1 MMKTTAVRGCARIQ
15 IAIACA
21 LASVTATGADYP
33 IRSIRVIVP
42 FVAGGGTDLL
52 ARLISPRLTELLAQQ
67 IIVDNRGGAG
77 SIVGTEL
84 VARAPAD
91 GYTLGIFDTAF
102 AINPALQEKLPF
114 DSRRDFV
121 FPSIIA
127 TSPTLLVAGAG
138 LKVRTIQELITFAK
152 ASPGKIRSAS
162 AGVGSSSHLTG
173 EMLKM
178 AAGIDM
184 THVPYKGAGQA
195 IIDVVGGHADVTFVV
210 PGTVRQHLQ
219 SGALVALAINRPSAN
234 LPAVPTFASV
244 GLPSVDPGNFRFMA
258 APAAL
263 PPPIL
268 NKLIATLRT
277 VMDTPELQT
286 RLKDNDYD
294 PTFLPHPESRAFV
307 EKELSKWQKAV
318 KSAGAKA
325 N

>member
-1 MMKTTAVRGCARIQ
+1 VLVVVVSCVSL
-15 IAIACA
+15 
-21 LASVTATGADYP
+21 LASGPADSADYP
-33 IRSIRVIVP
+33 ARSIRVIVP

-52 ARLISPRLTELLAQQ
+52 ARLISPRLSELLGQQ
-67 IIVDNRGGAG
+67 IVVDNRGGAG
-77 SIVGTEL
+77 SIVGTDL
-84 VARAPAD
+84 VAKASPD

-127 TSPTLLVAGAG
+127 TSPTLLVASSG
-138 LKVRTIQELITFAK
+138 LKVRTIQELIAFAR
-152 ASPGKIRSAS
+152 AAPGKIRSAS

-173 EMLKM
+173 EMLKV
-178 AAGIDM
+178 AAKIDM
-184 THVPYKGAGQA
+184 IHIPYKGAGQA
-195 IIDVVGGHADVTFVV
+195 IIDVVGGHADITFVV

-219 SGALVALAINRPSAN
+219 SGSLVALAINRASPN

-263 PPPIL
+263 PALIL

-277 VMDTPELQT
+277 VLETPELQT

-294 PTFLPHPESRAFV
+294 PTFLPHPESRGFI
-307 EKELSKWQKAV
+307 EKELTKWQTAV